1 MNRHDLVYVRP
12 VAWHALIRAR
22 AELPDDPMV
31 ATWVDRGWPLIGRRA
46 VGEELPGILLGL
58 PLPPSAGK
66 KRLSFLMRHEDV
78 VAALPAPSL
87 ASATR
92 AAPGLWEPTLLR
104 LNRLAS
110 HHGVEARV
118 FGSLALQFVTG
129 LQYLTDRSDLDLALH
144 VGRNTSLR
152 ALAKV
157 IADLEPDAPMRLDG
171 EFIRDGSAVN
181 WRELHAGAR
190 EVLVKT
196 IAGVRL
202 LDADEFI
209 SGRIPT

>member
-1 MNRHDLVYVRP
+1 MNRHDLVYVSP
-12 VAWHALIRAR
+12 VAWQALIRAR
-22 AELPDDPMV
+22 AEFPADPIV
-31 ATWVDRGWPLIGRRA
+31 QAWVDRGWPLVSRRSDA
-46 VGEELPGILLGL
+46 GEPPGVPLGL

-87 ASATR
+87 ASAAR
-92 AAPGLWEPTLLR
+92 AAPALWEPTLLR
-104 LNRLAS
+104 LGRLAS
-110 HHGVEARV
+110 HNGAEARV

-129 LQYLTDRSDLDLALH
+129 LQYLTDRSDLDFALH
-144 VGRNTSLR
+144 VSRDTPLR

-157 IADLEPDAPMRLDG
+157 IADLEVDAPMRLDG
-171 EFIRDGSAVN
+171 EFIRGGSAVN

-196 IAGVRL
+196 PAGVSL

-209 SGRIPT
+209 SGRLPT